1 MLKNKI
7 LYIDSN
13 HVFASNILSNLINS
27 KYEVLF
33 SKNIKEAFTSYSLNK
48 PDIIISDSIING
60 KESFK
65 FLKKLKSKNENLK
78 IIIFTDEHNEKLF
91 LNAIDLKID
100 KLLFKNIP
108 FKELNNHI
116 QNLEII
122 KNEQKNELVN
132 LGKNFYYNKDNNKI
146 FKDNQSIHLTI
157 QENNLISELIKSQGN
172 FISNIALQSI
182 ISKEEIASID
192 TLRTIIRRI
201 RNKTYKDII
210 KNKSSI
216 GYKINYLNNEE
227 NHRKYHI
234 DKIVK
239 LNIKVLLIKGKK
251 EKNDL
256 IKFQLEKLG
265 FICENCCTL
274 ENAKLLL
281 NDSHYDYIISDLYLP
296 DGDAIDFMR
305 EVNQSKFLIL
315 SELED
320 MHYKEYLYFKGIID
334 YIIDIDDINYL
345 TYNIYKTIFTIE
357 TNTEF
362 NNILVIDKSKRICEQ
377 IKDLLQPRNYNITV
391 LNNLSHAYEILKTKR
406 FSLIILD
413 INIKNNFDFLHKVK
427 STINDLIAFIMLTDS
442 DKTYNTLRE
451 TYKNGATETLRKPI
465 FAEEFILKVD
475 QIIEHSKIVTN
486 LIQQKELLSSYK
498 TIIDTSA
505 IISKT
510 NKEGIITYVNN
521 NFCTISEYSKDE
533 LIGKNHSII
542 KHPGTPDDLFKDLW
556 NTILIEKKIWSG
568 VITNRTKHN
577 ENYIVQTSIMPI
589 LDNKNN
595 IIEFIALRNNI
606 TDIYKERNL

>member
-108 FKELNNHI
+108 FKELHNHI

-146 FKDNQSIHLTI
+146 FKDNKSIHLTI

-510 NKEGIITYVNN
+510 NKNGIITYVNDK
-521 NFCTISEYSKDE
+521 FCNISEYSEDE
-533 LIGKNHSII
+533 LIGKNHNII
-542 KHPGTPDDLFKDLW
+542 KHPSTPDDLFKDLW

-589 LDNKNN
+589 LDSENN

>member
-65 FLKKLKSKNENLK
+65 FLKKLKSKNKDLR
-78 IIIFTDEHNEKLF
+78 IIIFTDEHHEKLF

-116 QNLEII
+116 QNLKII
-122 KNEQKNELVN
+122 KNEQKNELIN
-132 LGKNFYYNKDNNKI
+132 LGKNFYYNKDINKI

-281 NDSHYDYIISDLYLP
+281 NNSHYDYIISDLYLP
-296 DGDAIDFMR
+296 DGDAIDFIR

-320 MHYKEYLYFKGIID
+320 MHYKEYLYYKGIID

-391 LNNLSHAYEILKTKR
+391 LNNLSHAYEILKTKK

-427 STINDLIAFIMLTDS
+427 STINDLISFIILTDS

-475 QIIEHSKIVTN
+475 QIIEHSKIVTK
-486 LIQQKELLSSYK
+486 LIQQKELLISSK

-510 NKEGIITYVNN
+510 NKDGIITYVNDK
-521 NFCTISEYSKDE
+521 FCAISEYSKDE
-533 LIGKNHSII
+533 LIGKNHSLI
-542 KHPGTPDDLFKDLW
+542 KHPSTPDDLFKDLW
-556 NTILIEKKIWSG
+556 STISVKK
-568 VITNRTKHN
+568 N
-577 ENYIVQTSIMPI
+577 
-589 LDNKNN
+589 LD
-595 IIEFIALRNNI
+595 RCY
-606 TDIYKERNL
+606 YK

>member
-13 HVFASNILSNLINS
+13 QVFASNILSNLINS

-116 QNLEII
+116 QNLEIN
-122 KNEQKNELVN
+122 KNEQKNELIN
-132 LGKNFYYNKDNNKI
+132 LGKNFYYNKDINKI

-157 QENNLISELIKSQGN
+157 QENNLINELIKSQGN

-281 NDSHYDYIISDLYLP
+281 NNSHYDYIISDLYLP

-465 FAEEFILKVD
+465 FAEEFILKID

-486 LIQQKELLSSYK
+486 LIQQKELLISYK

-510 NKEGIITYVNN
+510 NKNGIITYVNDK
-521 NFCTISEYSKDE
+521 FCNISEYSEDE
-533 LIGKNHSII
+533 LIGKNHNII
-542 KHPGTPDDLFKDLW
+542 KHPSTPDDLFKDLW
-556 NTILIEKKIWSG
+556 NTILIKKKIWSG

>member
-13 HVFASNILSNLINS
+13 QVFASNILSNLINS

-510 NKEGIITYVNN
+510 NKNGIITYVNDK
-521 NFCTISEYSKDE
+521 FCNISEYSEDE
-533 LIGKNHSII
+533 LIGKNHNII
-542 KHPGTPDDLFKDLW
+542 KHPSTPDDLFKDLW

-589 LDNKNN
+589 LDSENN

>member
-65 FLKKLKSKNENLK
+65 FLKKLKSENEHLK
-78 IIIFTDEHNEKLF
+78 IIIFTDENNEELF

-100 KLLFKNIP
+100 KLLFKNIS
-108 FKELNNHI
+108 FNELNNHI

-122 KNEQKNELVN
+122 KNEQKNELIN
-132 LGKNFYYNKDNNKI
+132 LGRNFYYNKDNNKI

-239 LNIKVLLIKGKK
+239 LNIKVLLIKGNK

-265 FICENCCTL
+265 FICENCYTL

-281 NDSHYDYIISDLYLP
+281 NNSHYDYIVSDLYLP
-296 DGDAIDFMR
+296 DGDAIDFIR
-305 EVNQSKFLIL
+305 QVNQSKFLIL

-320 MHYKEYLYFKGIID
+320 IHYKEYLYFKGIID

-357 TNTEF
+357 TNTRC

-377 IKDLLQPRNYNITV
+377 IKDLLQPRNYNITL
-391 LNNLSHAYEILKTKR
+391 LNDLTHAYELLKTKQ
-406 FSLIILD
+406 FSLVILD
-413 INIKNNFDFLHKVK
+413 INLENHFDFLHKVK
-427 STINDLIAFIMLTDS
+427 STINELISFIVLTDS
-442 DKTYNTLRE
+442 NKTYSTLRE

-475 QIIEHSKIVTN
+475 QIVEHSKIVVN
-486 LIQQKELLSSYK
+486 LIEHKELLTSYK

-510 NKEGIITYVNN
+510 NKDGIITYVNN
-521 NFCTISEYSKDE
+521 KFCDISEYSEDE
-533 LIGKNHSII
+533 LIGKNHNII
-542 KHPGTPDDLFKDLW
+542 RHPSTPNELFKDLW
-556 NTILIEKKIWSG
+556 NTIAIEKKIWTG
-568 VITNRTKHN
+568 IITNRTKHN
-577 ENYIVQTSIMPI
+577 KSYVVQTSIMPI
-589 LDNKNN
+589 VDNEND
-595 IIEFIALRNNI
+595 ILEFIALRNNI
-606 TDIYKERNL
+606 TDVCKERIL

>member
-13 HVFASNILSNLINS
+13 QVFASNILSNLINS

-116 QNLEII
+116 QNLEIN
-122 KNEQKNELVN
+122 KNEQKNELIN
-132 LGKNFYYNKDNNKI
+132 LGKNFYYNKDINKI

-157 QENNLISELIKSQGN
+157 QENNLINELIKSQGN

-251 EKNDL
+251 EKSDL

-281 NDSHYDYIISDLYLP
+281 NNSHYDYIISDLYLP

-465 FAEEFILKVD
+465 FAEEFILKID

-510 NKEGIITYVNN
+510 NKNGIITYVNDK
-521 NFCTISEYSKDE
+521 FCNISEYSEDE
-533 LIGKNHSII
+533 LIGKNHNII
-542 KHPGTPDDLFKDLW
+542 KHPSTPDDLFKDLW

>member
-13 HVFASNILSNLINS
+13 QVFASNILSNLINS

-320 MHYKEYLYFKGIID
+320 MHYKEYLYFKDIID

-510 NKEGIITYVNN
+510 NKNGIITYVNDK
-521 NFCTISEYSKDE
+521 FCNISEYSEDE
-533 LIGKNHSII
+533 LIGKNHNII
-542 KHPGTPDDLFKDLW
+542 KHPSTPDDLFKDLW

-589 LDNKNN
+589 LDSENN

>member
-7 LYIDSN
+7 LYIDSD
-13 HVFASNILSNLINS
+13 HVFASSILSNLINS

-60 KESFK
+60 KEIFK
-65 FLKKLKSKNENLK
+65 FLKKIKSKNEHLK
-78 IIIFTDEHNEKLF
+78 IIIFTDEHNEELF

-108 FKELNNHI
+108 FNELNNHI

-132 LGKNFYYNKDNNKI
+132 LGKNFYFNKDNNKI

-192 TLRTIIRRI
+192 TLRTIVRRI

-274 ENAKLLL
+274 GNAKLLL
-281 NDSHYDYIISDLYLP
+281 NNSHYDYIISDLYLP
-296 DGDAIDFMR
+296 DGDAIDFIR

-320 MHYKEYLYFKGIID
+320 IHYKEYLYFKGIID
-334 YIIDIDDINYL
+334 YIIDVDDINYL

-391 LNNLSHAYEILKTKR
+391 LNNLSHAYEILKTKK

-475 QIIEHSKIVTN
+475 QIIEHSKIVTK
-486 LIQQKELLSSYK
+486 LIQQKELLISYK

-510 NKEGIITYVNN
+510 NKNGIITYVNDK
-521 NFCTISEYSKDE
+521 FCAISEYSEDE
-533 LIGKNHSII
+533 LIGKNHNII
-542 KHPGTPDDLFKDLW
+542 KHPSTPDDLFKDLW

-577 ENYIVQTSIMPI
+577 ESYIVQTSIMPI
-589 LDNKNN
+589 LDSANN